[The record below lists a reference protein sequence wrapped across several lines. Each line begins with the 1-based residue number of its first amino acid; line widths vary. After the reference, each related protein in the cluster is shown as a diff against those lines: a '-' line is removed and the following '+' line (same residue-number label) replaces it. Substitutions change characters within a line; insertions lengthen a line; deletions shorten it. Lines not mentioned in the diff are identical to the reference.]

1 MSLKKKIYFSPIG
14 RIISVIQNTTA
25 IFHKPFMV
33 YGYRNKSNGKYL
45 KNVRMSSTVVIMNK
59 KGLDIGDNV
68 WIWHDT
74 IIDATNGVKI
84 GEGCQIGANC
94 GIFTH
99 SSHMAIRLMGKNF
112 IKEDR
117 ENRVGYIT
125 APTEIGDYTFISSGS
140 YILAGVKIGK
150 GCVIGSNSVIT
161 KDIPDF
167 SVVVGASKI
176 VKSILPE
183 DAEFFKDPYVIENYF
198 EKLILENYNN
208 SEI

>member
-1 MSLKKKIYFSPIG
+1 MDIKKRIYFSPLG
-14 RIISVIQNTTA
+14 RLISIAQNCVA
-25 IFHKPFMV
+25 AFQKPFMV
-33 YGYRNKSNGKYL
+33 YGYRNRVNHKYL
-45 KNVRMSSTVVIMNK
+45 KNVRISSTAVIMNK
-59 KGLDIGDNV
+59 KGFDVGDHV

-74 IIDATNGVKI
+74 IIDATHGVKI

-99 SSHMAIRLMGKNF
+99 SSHMAIRLMGREF
-112 IKEDR
+112 ISASRDDR
-117 ENRVGYIT
+117 AGYIT
-125 APTEIGDYTFISSGS
+125 APTEIGPYTFVSSGT

-176 VKSILPE
+176 IKSILPE
-183 DAEFFKDPYVIENYF
+183 DKEFFNDPFVREHYF
-198 EKLILENYNN
+198 DQDVLK
-208 SEI
+208 SETTL

>member
-1 MSLKKKIYFSPIG
+1 MDIKRKLYFSPFG
-14 RIISVIQNTTA
+14 YLISAVQTLA
-25 IFHKPFMV
+25 AKFQKPFMV
-33 YGYRNKSNGKYL
+33 YGYKNCVTNKFL
-45 KNVRMSSTVVIMNK
+45 RNVRMSSTVVIMNK
-59 KGLDIGDNV
+59 NAFDVGDNV

-74 IIDATNGVKI
+74 IIDASHGVKI

-99 SSHMAIRLMGKNF
+99 SSHMAIRLMGNEF
-112 IKEDR
+112 IKVPQYDR
-117 ENRVGYIT
+117 IGYIT
-125 APTEIGDYTFISSGS
+125 APTIIGDYTFISSGT

-183 DAEFFKDPYVIENYF
+183 DKEFFDNPIVRDCYFDKDILLQHAE
-198 EKLILENYNN
+198 EK
-208 SEI
+208 

>member
-1 MSLKKKIYFSPIG
+1 MDIKKRIYFSPIG
-14 RIISVIQNTTA
+14 SLISIAQNCVA
-25 IFHKPFMV
+25 VFHKPFMV
-33 YGYRNKSNGKYL
+33 YGYRNRVNHKYL
-45 KNVRMSSTVVIMNK
+45 KNVRISSTAVIMNK
-59 KGLDIGDNV
+59 KGFDVEDHV

-74 IIDATNGVKI
+74 IIDATHGVKI

-99 SSHMAIRLMGKNF
+99 SSHMAIRLMGREF
-112 IKEDR
+112 ISASRDD
-117 ENRVGYIT
+117 RVGYIT
-125 APTEIGDYTFISSGS
+125 APTEIGPYTFVSSGT

-176 VKSILPE
+176 IKSILPE
-183 DAEFFKDPYVIENYF
+183 DAEFFSDPFVRKNYF
-198 EKLILENYNN
+198 DKEILDTYSTK
-208 SEI
+208 SE

>member
-1 MSLKKKIYFSPIG
+1 MDIKKKIYFSPLG
-14 RIISVIQNTTA
+14 RIISIMQNA
-25 IFHKPFMV
+25 LAVFHKPFMV
-33 YGYRNKSNGKYL
+33 YGYRNRVTGKYL

-59 KGLDIGDNV
+59 KGLNVGDNV

-74 IIDATNGVKI
+74 IIDATHGVTI

-112 IKEDR
+112 IRADR
-117 ENRVGYIT
+117 DERVGYIT
-125 APTEIGDYTFISSGS
+125 APTQIGEYTFVSSGT

-161 KDIPDF
+161 KDIPDY

-176 VKSILPE
+176 IKSILPE
-183 DAEFFKDPYVIENYF
+183 DAEFFNDPIVVEHYF
-198 EKLILENYNN
+198 DQETMKQHIANKE
-208 SEI
+208 

>member
-1 MSLKKKIYFSPIG
+1 MDIKKKIYFSPLG
-14 RIISVIQNTTA
+14 RIISFVQNA
-25 IFHKPFMV
+25 IAVFHKPFMV
-33 YGYRNKSNGKYL
+33 YGYRNRVTGKYL

-59 KGLDIGDNV
+59 KGLNVGDNV

-74 IIDATNGVKI
+74 IIDATHGVTI

-112 IKEDR
+112 IRIDR
-117 ENRVGYIT
+117 DERVGYIT
-125 APTEIGDYTFISSGS
+125 APTQIGEYTFVSSGT

-161 KDIPDF
+161 KDIPDY

-176 VKSILPE
+176 IKSILPE
-183 DAEFFKDPYVIENYF
+183 DAVFFNDPIVVEHYF
-198 EKLILENYNN
+198 DQETMKHYSTTN
-208 SEI
+208 

>member
-1 MSLKKKIYFSPIG
+1 MDIKKRIYFSPLG
-14 RIISVIQNTTA
+14 RIISLVQNCLA
-25 IFHKPFMV
+25 AFHKPFMV
-33 YGYRNKSNGKYL
+33 YGYRNRVNHKYL
-45 KNVRMSSTVVIMNK
+45 KNVRISSTAVIMNK
-59 KGLDIGDNV
+59 KGFDVEDHV

-74 IIDATNGVKI
+74 IIDATHGVKI

-99 SSHMAIRLMGKNF
+99 SSHMAIRLMGREF
-112 IKEDR
+112 ISASRDE
-117 ENRVGYIT
+117 RVGYIT
-125 APTEIGDYTFISSGS
+125 APTEIGPYTFVSSGT

-176 VKSILPE
+176 IKSILPE
-183 DAEFFKDPYVIENYF
+183 DEEFFGDYFVREHYFDKEVI
-198 EKLILENYNN
+198 KLNKKIN
-208 SEI
+208 

>member
-1 MSLKKKIYFSPIG
+1 MDFKKRIYFSSIG
-14 RIISVIQNTTA
+14 RLISIVQNCVA
-25 IFHKPFMV
+25 VLHKPFMV
-33 YGYRNKSNGKYL
+33 YGYRNRVSNKFL
-45 KNVRMSSTVVIMNK
+45 KNVRISSTAVIMNK
-59 KGLDIGDNV
+59 KGFDIGDHV

-74 IIDATNGVKI
+74 IIDATHGVKI

-99 SSHMAIRLMGKNF
+99 SSHMAIRLMGRAF
-112 IKEDR
+112 ISASRED
-117 ENRVGYIT
+117 RVGYIV
-125 APTEIGDYTFISSGS
+125 APTEIGAYTFVSSGT

-176 VKSILPE
+176 IKSILSE
-183 DAEFFKDPYVIENYF
+183 DKEFFDRPFVRDHYFDQGVIKDY
-198 EKLILENYNN
+198 
-208 SEI
+208 

>member
-1 MSLKKKIYFSPIG
+1 MNIKKKIYFSPIG
-14 RIISVIQNTTA
+14 RIISVAQNIVA
-25 IFHKPFMV
+25 IMHKPFMV
-33 YGYRNKSNGKYL
+33 YGYRNRVNGKYL

-59 KGLDIGDNV
+59 KGLNIGDNV

-74 IIDATNGVKI
+74 IIDATNGVTI

-99 SSHMAIRLMGKNF
+99 SSHMAIRLMGKQF
-112 IKEDR
+112 IREDR

-125 APTEIGDYTFISSGS
+125 APTEIGEYTFISSGT

-161 KDIPDF
+161 RDIPDF

-176 VKSILPE
+176 IKSILPE

-198 EKLILENYNN
+198 DKNIVENYNK
-208 SEI
+208 

>member
-1 MSLKKKIYFSPIG
+1 MNIKKKIYFSPIG
-14 RIISVIQNTTA
+14 RIISVAQN
-25 IFHKPFMV
+25 IVEIMHKRFMV
-33 YGYRNKSNGKYL
+33 YGYRNRVNGKYL

-59 KGLDIGDNV
+59 KGLNIGDNV

-74 IIDATNGVKI
+74 IIDATNGVTI

-99 SSHMAIRLMGKNF
+99 SSHMAIRLMGKQF
-112 IKEDR
+112 IREDR

-125 APTEIGDYTFISSGS
+125 APTEIGEYTFISSGT

-161 KDIPDF
+161 RDIPDF

-176 VKSILPE
+176 IKSILPE

-198 EKLILENYNN
+198 DKNIVENYNK
-208 SEI
+208 